1 VNHLYKSLPM
11 NATELNCCP
20 WSANCFGAVYYAISK
35 GAKIMLNST
44 DQSIPSNPTRK
55 GIGWVP
61 VVLVVNSVLIVI
73 LGFAVFSQRADVA
86 SHIAKLESMNHEMQR
101 VQADA
106 AKKTDDLASDFDV
119 IHKRV
124 GVTAD
129 ELNQARQA
137 AQALKRQQEEAARL
151 LATKA
156 NSSDVET
163 FKQEATTQLSDF
175 KEDAN
180 AKLGTVSGE
189 VRGIKKELVATKEE
203 FGRQLVDVKN
213 VLSEGIARNSTE
225 LSELRKKGER
235 DYFEFDIHKDAKQP
249 MQRVADVQL
258 ALIKA
263 DPKNHKYSVAIQV
276 DDNRLEKKDRTTN
289 EPVQFLVGR
298 DQLRYEVVVNSVDKD
313 RIRGYLSAPKDKVL
327 AAEVPTLRQ
336 Q

>member
-1 VNHLYKSLPM
+1 M
-11 NATELNCCP
+11 
-20 WSANCFGAVYYAISK
+20 F
-35 GAKIMLNST
+35 NSS
-44 DQSIPSNPTRK
+44 DQSIPPNPTRK
-55 GIGWVP
+55 GIRWLP
-61 VVLVVNSVLIVI
+61 IVLVANSVLIVS

-86 SHIAKLESMNHEMQR
+86 SHIARLESINQEMR
-101 VQADA
+101 QAQTDNIR
-106 AKKTDDLASDFDV
+106 KTDDLASDVDV

-129 ELNQARQA
+129 EMNQARQA
-137 AQALKRQQEEAARL
+137 AQALKHQQEEAARL

-163 FKQEATTQLSDF
+163 FKQEATARITDL

-189 VRGIKKELVATKEE
+189 VTGIKKELVATKEE

-213 VLSEGIARNSTE
+213 VLSEGIARNTNE
-225 LSELRKKGER
+225 LSALRKKGER
-235 DYFEFDIHKDAKQP
+235 DYFEFDIHKDAKHP
-249 MQRVADVQL
+249 MQRVADLQL
-258 ALIKA
+258 ALTKA
-263 DPKNHKYSVAIQV
+263 DPKNHKYSIAIQV

-313 RIRGYLSAPKDKVL
+313 RIRGYLSAPKDKAL

-336 Q
+336 

>member
-1 VNHLYKSLPM
+1 M
-11 NATELNCCP
+11 NGQNQTVAYGLRIASMLFITP
-20 WSANCFGAVYYAISK
+20 K
-35 GAKIMLNST
+35 GAKTMFNSS
-44 DQSIPSNPTRK
+44 DQSIPPNPTRK

-61 VVLVVNSVLIVI
+61 VVLVTNSILIVI

-86 SHIAKLESMNHEMQR
+86 SHIARLESMNQEMRQA
-101 VQADA
+101 QADNVR
-106 AKKTDDLASDFDV
+106 KTDDLVSDVDV

-124 GVTAD
+124 GVTAG
-129 ELNQARQA
+129 EINQARQA
-137 AQALKRQQEEAARL
+137 AQTLKHQQEEAAQI

-156 NSSDVET
+156 NSSDGET
-163 FKQEATTQLSDF
+163 FKKEATAQMTDL

-189 VRGIKKELVATKEE
+189 VTGIKKELVATKEE

-213 VLSEGIARNSTE
+213 VLSEGIARNSNE

-235 DYFEFDIHKDAKQP
+235 DYFEFDIHKDPKHP
-249 MQRVADVQL
+249 MQRVADLQL
-258 ALIKA
+258 ALMKA

-313 RIRGYLSAPKDKVL
+313 RIRGYLSAPKDKAL

-336 Q
+336 

>member
-1 VNHLYKSLPM
+1 
-11 NATELNCCP
+11 
-20 WSANCFGAVYYAISK
+20 
-35 GAKIMLNST
+35 
-44 DQSIPSNPTRK
+44 
-55 GIGWVP
+55 
-61 VVLVVNSVLIVI
+61 
-73 LGFAVFSQRADVA
+73 
-86 SHIAKLESMNHEMQR
+86 
-101 VQADA
+101 
-106 AKKTDDLASDFDV
+106 
-119 IHKRV
+119 
-124 GVTAD
+124 
-129 ELNQARQA
+129 
-137 AQALKRQQEEAARL
+137 

-163 FKQEATTQLSDF
+163 FKKEATAQMTDL

-189 VRGIKKELVATKEE
+189 VTGIKKELVATKEE

-213 VLSEGIARNSTE
+213 VLSEGIARNSNE

-235 DYFEFDIHKDAKQP
+235 DYFEFDIHKDAKHP
-249 MQRVADVQL
+249 MQRVADLQL
-258 ALIKA
+258 ALMKA

-313 RIRGYLSAPKDKVL
+313 RIRGYLSAPKDKAL

-336 Q
+336 